1 MLILTKT
8 AKTTRRVEKNV
19 LSPTKYTWNIL
30 TFILQNRSHVKPQ
43 NKSQYI

>member
-1 MLILTKT
+1 MLIFFKT

-30 TFILQNRSHVKPQ
+30 QNRSHGKPQ